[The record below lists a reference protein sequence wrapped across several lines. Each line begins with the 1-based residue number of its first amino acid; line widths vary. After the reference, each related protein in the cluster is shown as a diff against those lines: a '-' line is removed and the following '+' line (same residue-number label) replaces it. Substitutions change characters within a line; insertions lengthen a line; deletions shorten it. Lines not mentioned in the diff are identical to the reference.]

1 MQKTSRGHERT
12 LSFKDKSH
20 KVSAHFVTQVQK
32 SSTEDS
38 FEIKIKLCFFLSL
51 PPAQPRGVWE
61 GSASV
66 CLEASAQEKRRALNT
81 VGLSAEM

>member
-1 MQKTSRGHERT
+1 MIDSDFVALKQLPKATKSLSIMQKTSRGHERT

-38 FEIKIKLCFFLSL
+38 FEIKNKVVFFLEPSS
-51 PPAQPRGVWE
+51 
-61 GSASV
+61 SA
-66 CLEASAQEKRRALNT
+66 
-81 VGLSAEM
+81 G